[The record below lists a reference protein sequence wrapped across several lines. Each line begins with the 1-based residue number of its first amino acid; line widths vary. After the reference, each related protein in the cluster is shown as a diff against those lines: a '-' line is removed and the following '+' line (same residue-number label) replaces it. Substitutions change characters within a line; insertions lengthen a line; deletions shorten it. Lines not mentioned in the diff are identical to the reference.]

1 MILRILLFA
10 AFTFIYSSFLFC
22 NENMSFSLPKENWG
36 VTADLSG
43 FSIAG
48 NSFGANGKERD
59 ITLEAGEKISGTLSI
74 FLSDESPLECCGN
87 FINSL
92 DSQNNNVIYLN
103 QSVIDDIPYVYYDIE
118 TLSGDLLKGFACF
131 AGAESK
137 NAGIFLLAKENASS
151 FFPASQRILM
161 SFKIVENYQPQIN
174 ERLVLGKYYFDNQDF
189 FSALEIFDPLLKN
202 SLLQKVLSD
211 DDYREFI
218 NISSSAYNVVGVP
231 ELGIALLDEGIC
243 RLPED
248 STFYYNLASI
258 YALYGMEDKVISN
271 LEKAYRF
278 KAKNF
283 NFAYLPNPLQDSAF
297 QTFLMNSDNYKE
309 VSNLIDWFASP

>member
-1 MILRILLFA
+1 MTLKKVLFVM
-10 AFTFIYSSFLFC
+10 FSFICSSLLFC

-36 VTADLSG
+36 VTVDLSG
-43 FSIAG
+43 FSVLG
-48 NSFGANGKERD
+48 NSFGADGIERD
-59 ITLEAGEKISGTLSI
+59 ISIEAGEKISGTLSI
-74 FLSDESPLECCGN
+74 FLSDESPLECCDN
-87 FINSL
+87 FINNFDL
-92 DSQNNNVIYLN
+92 QNNNVIYLN
-103 QSVIDDIPYVYYDIE
+103 QSKMDDISYVYYDIE
-118 TLSGDLLKGFACF
+118 TLNGDFLKGFACF
-131 AGAESK
+131 VGTESR
-137 NAGIFLLAKENASS
+137 NASIFLLAKENALS
-151 FFPASQRILM
+151 FLPMSQKILM
-161 SFKIVENYQPQIN
+161 SFRIVENYQPQMN
-174 ERLVLGKYYFDNQDF
+174 ERIVLGKYYFENQDF

-211 DDYREFI
+211 DDYRDFI

-231 ELGIALLDEGIC
+231 ELGIRLLDEGIC

-248 STFYYNLASI
+248 STFYYNLASM

-309 VSNLIDWFASP
+309 VSNLVDWFAAP

>member
-1 MILRILLFA
+1 MTLRKLLFVI
-10 AFTFIYSSFLFC
+10 FSFIYSSFLFC

-36 VTADLSG
+36 VTVDLSG
-43 FSIAG
+43 FSVSG
-48 NSFGANGKERD
+48 NSFGTNGLERD
-59 ITLEAGEKISGTLSI
+59 IAIEAGQKISGTVSI
-74 FLSDESPLECCGN
+74 FLSDESPLECCN
-87 FINSL
+87 DFINNF

-103 QSVIDDIPYVYYDIE
+103 QSKIDDISYVYYDIE
-118 TLSGDLLKGFACF
+118 TLGGDFLKGFACF
-131 AGAESK
+131 IGTK
-137 NAGIFLLAKENASS
+137 NRNAGIFLLAKENALS
-151 FFPASQRILM
+151 FFPTSQKILM
-161 SFKIVENYQPQIN
+161 SFRIVENYQPQMN
-174 ERLVLGKYYFDNQDF
+174 ERIVLGKYYFENQDF

-211 DDYREFI
+211 IDYREFI
-218 NISSSAYNVVGVP
+218 NISSLAYNVVGLP
-231 ELGIALLDEGIC
+231 ELGIELLNEGIC

-283 NFAYLPNPLQDSAF
+283 NVAYLPNPLQDSAF
-297 QTFLMNSDNYKE
+297 QTFLMNSDNYRE
-309 VSNLIDWFASP
+309 VSNLVDWFAAP